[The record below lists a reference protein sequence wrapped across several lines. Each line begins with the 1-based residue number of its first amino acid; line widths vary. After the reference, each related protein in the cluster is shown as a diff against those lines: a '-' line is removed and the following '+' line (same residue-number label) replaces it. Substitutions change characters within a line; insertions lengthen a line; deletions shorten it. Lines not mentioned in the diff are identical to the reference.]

1 MRNSDQYISS
11 DELRVL
17 TKFGGA
23 WYQIQ
28 QLKLLH
34 IAFSL
39 DAYGSPLVKR
49 SDFENYRRLC
59 VCNSSFHDG
68 LPQ

>member
-1 MRNSDQYISS
+1 MRNDDRYISS

-17 TKFGGA
+17 TKFGGS

-28 QLKLLH
+28 QLKYLR

-39 DAYGSPLVKR
+39 DADGTPLVKR
-49 SDFENYRRLC
+49 SDFEKFRKF
-59 VCNSSFHDG
+59 SF
-68 LPQ
+68 